1 MRPYPELFHKYE
13 VGGAVRDQ
21 LLGRR
26 AKDVDFTCVLDDV
39 GVRFIEAEEC
49 FTLLGKEL
57 VREGYKIFVTT
68 PQFYTYRARNPEGKF
83 HDFVLARREGPY
95 SDGRRPDWVQ
105 PGTLEDD
112 LARRDFTINAMA
124 REAEDY
130 LIDPF
135 GGLTDLDAK
144 LIRCVGDPVDRFT
157 EDPLRVLRA
166 LRFAVALGF
175 DIEDGTMAAIHGM
188 DPELIASVAKERR
201 RDELEKMFQADL
213 LQTLD
218 WLSHYLHPD
227 TRDAVLAGVKLRP
240 CFTFKGQP

>member
-1 MRPYPELFHKYE
+1 MTELFHKYE

-39 GVRFIEAEEC
+39 GVRHIEADEC
-49 FTLLGKEL
+49 FDLLGREL

-68 PQFYTYRARNPEGKF
+68 PQFFTYRARNPEGKF

-95 SDGRRPDWVQ
+95 TDGRRPDWVQ

-124 REAEDY
+124 RESEDY

-135 GGLTDLDAK
+135 GGLTDLTEK
-144 LIRCVGDPVDRFT
+144 VIRCVGDPLDRFT

-166 LRFAVALGF
+166 LRFAVVLGF
-175 DIEDGTMAAIHGM
+175 NIDHDTVHAMYQLRGGT
-188 DPELIASVAKERR
+188 IASVSKERR

-213 LQTLD
+213 FATLD
-218 WLSHYLHPD
+218 LLEHEYYAL
-227 TRDAVLAGVKLRP
+227 RDEILDGIKLRP